1 MITSFTREPTQQC
14 TKCGLE
20 YKVSYSVCPHCVGKN
35 KAQII
40 KKIHIPHNDQI
51 KKNSALGRKFIYFAI
66 ITACCLL
73 LII

>member
-1 MITSFTREPTQQC
+1 
-14 TKCGLE
+14 
-20 YKVSYSVCPHCVGKN
+20 VGKN

-40 KKIHIPHNDQI
+40 KQIHIPQNDQI
-51 KKNSALGRKFIYFAI
+51 KKNSALGRQFIYFAI